1 MIKLWLKHIILDTAL
16 NNLFNGL
23 VDAFANPV
31 AVKLII
37 GEQYA
42 MIIEKAGNRVTKYER
57 CLITH
62 LSNDDYVIF
71 KCHYIRNT
79 VYIKNN
85 TGNPIICE
93 HWTNIGGQPIIHRSH
108 IIQIRK

>member
-1 MIKLWLKHIILDTAL
+1 MIKLWLKHIIVETAL

-42 MIIEKAGNRVTKYER
+42 MIIEEKGNRVTKYEG

-62 LSNDDYVIF
+62 LTNDDYVIF
-71 KCHYIRNT
+71 KCHYNT
-79 VYIKNN
+79 SKVYKKDNSGQRIIK
-85 TGNPIICE
+85 E
-93 HWTNIGGQPIIHRSH
+93 HWTSIGGQPVIHRSH